1 MLRPVVTD
9 WTATGS
15 IWMHTGWTTQFAYI
29 GGSQLNSSYPL
40 AGWPDL
46 VFVNGVSLTCAHA
59 PNVTGGQSSVGP
71 GTFYIDYTNQAIYMG
86 NNPNGAT
93 VEVAQYQNGLSVHDG
108 CQVLGLGF
116 SQYATAY
123 QSQYALNVF
132 GAKCVAENNTV
143 AWNATG
149 GMNTNSVS
157 NGTIR
162 GNTFAFNH

>member
-59 PNVTGGQSSVGP
+59 PNVTGGQGSVGP
-71 GTFYIDYTNQAIYMG
+71 DTFYIDYTNQAIYMG

-93 VEVAQYQNGLSVHDG
+93 VEVAQYQNGLSAV
-108 CQVLGLGF
+108 
-116 SQYATAY
+116 YP
-123 QSQYALNVF
+123 
-132 GAKCVAENNTV
+132 
-143 AWNATG
+143 
-149 GMNTNSVS
+149 
-157 NGTIR
+157 
-162 GNTFAFNH
+162 